1 MTYRNEGNEQ
11 RIAAGQYTNERD
23 YWLEKL
29 SGEPIKTTFP
39 RDFPGKEK
47 NEKCMERT
55 AFRLTDPVYTNLMK
69 ISNNSDAR
77 LHIILVAGW
86 SMLLYRYTGSSDIIV
101 GIPTYKQEVEGQL
114 INTALVVRNTVT
126 GEITVKELLLQMGQ
140 TILAANRS
148 QNYPI
153 DTLVYKLNL
162 PGIDPGGDFP
172 LFDIS
177 ILLEEIHDK
186 RYLDH
191 IRQNIIVSFGKSGSS
206 LEGVVEYNSNL
217 YKETTMQAIVSHFSN
232 LLAAAVSD
240 VNTPISRIEILSP
253 RERKQLVEDFND
265 NAADFPRDKTVYQY
279 VEDHAQKQP
288 DAKAVSVEGETLTY
302 EQLNCRA
309 GQLARVLRE
318 KGVENETIA
327 AVMMERSID
336 IVVSILA
343 VWKAGG
349 AYLPIDPSYPQDRID
364 YILED
369 SGAVILLTTSD
380 FSNEAKCEI
389 VRFSDAINRVPTPAD
404 LHHAPCAMRLAN
416 TLAYIIYTSGST
428 GQPKGAMVEHAG
440 MMNHI
445 HAKIDLLGITDGSVV
460 AQNASQ
466 TFDISV
472 WQFFAALV
480 QGGRTVIYPDSLIL
494 DPSKFIPRLIEDG
507 VTILEVVPSYLSV
520 VLDVIDNKRGKNA
533 PALVLDYLLVTGEE
547 VKPQLVNRWFDTYPH
562 IKVVNA
568 YGPTEASDDITHH
581 VMDKPLEPGIQRVPI
596 GKPVQNFNIYIVDE
610 HMNLCPAG
618 VKGEICVSGVGVG
631 RGYLKDEEKTR
642 RVFTEDPFI
651 EQKGV
656 RLYKTGDLGAWLP
669 DGTIE
674 FFGRKDDQV
683 KINGFRIELGEIENH
698 LLAYPEVKEAAVID
712 REDEKGGKHLYAYIV
727 GKEPAGKNIDLQ
739 GLKNHLVHVLPDYM
753 IPAHF
758 IPLEKL
764 PLTPNGKIDRKALLE
779 IEPAARTIP
788 FISVEMLNRLQR
800 EAGGSMPGMVSK
812 KREKDDAS
820 PDRKRTDFAAKALE
834 EYAKLEHYSKHE
846 ENGKIYYPLSL
857 AQKVFYFI
865 EKTHPQTTC
874 NNNTFTVRYPGI
886 IEENLLSEA
895 INTAVARYD
904 APRLRVVELKLEND
918 MVPAQYVAPYQT
930 FALDSFD
937 FSGQDDPQLL
947 EQQLKEINDKPFQ
960 LVESDLFYFAY
971 VKYNREESGYIVK
984 MHHLAVD
991 RISFALLFREIHNI
1005 YRQLK
1010 EGKEVPGDEAS
1021 TPSYIENCLLQEKG
1035 YLDSAQIKKDR
1046 AFWHNAVLPLPPE
1059 VDLSTR
1065 KGNLFNIETASST
1078 QTVPGKLRTRMH
1090 QYCKTG
1096 GTSLFKLILS
1106 ALSVYVSRVS
1116 GQENFVIGSVSHGR
1130 RTEKQKQT
1138 PGLFNRFFPINIR
1151 IDKTVT
1157 FDEFVEKNTNH
1168 IDYILK
1174 NHVDYPYEL
1183 LGPELKEITGTDVR
1197 YFGSINL
1204 LYHPDWEEEYSVY
1217 NQRAGYDPNPLTIHI
1232 NVDHKERY
1240 GILELR
1246 WEYQVERFVEADIT
1260 GIQQGF
1266 LNVLE
1271 DALADPAK
1279 PLERIQ
1285 LLSTEEK
1292 NRILYEFNDTD
1303 AAYPHHMTLHGMFEK
1318 QVEKTPEAI
1327 AVKGKDTI
1335 TYNELNE
1342 KAGRLAHSLRETG
1355 VKPGTIAGIMVER
1368 SIEMLV
1374 GMMAIL
1380 KAGGAYL
1387 ALSLTY
1393 PDKRIGFMCRDSRMP
1408 VLLVDKNR
1416 QPRFPGEGP
1425 LLIDITE
1432 NENYKENRTG
1442 LPDVS
1447 RPQDSAVVF
1456 YTSGSTGT
1464 PKGTILEHRGMV
1476 NRIHWMNRRYPIDE
1490 TDVILQKTAVIFDV
1504 SVWELFWWSF
1514 YGASVYLMPPAK
1526 GGSPGDI
1533 ADAVREGDVT
1543 QLHFIPTPLVSFL
1556 NYIETGGGPADNP
1569 VNALATLKR
1578 VFASGEA
1585 LTPAMVDRF
1594 NRLIY
1599 NSTGTRLYNLYGP
1612 TEASIDVS
1620 YFDCPVDAAPDK
1632 IPIGKPIDN
1641 ICLYILDRDL
1651 RLMPIGAAGELY
1663 ISGVG
1668 LARGYLNNPELTAE
1682 KFDHDLRDLQDY
1694 HDEKQKEHKKSNKK
1708 LLRGVQGGSFLEK
1721 RPPGRRRH
1729 KLYKTGDLTR
1739 WLPDGNI
1746 EFLGRIDHQ
1755 VQINGIRVEVAE
1767 IESILLKHEH
1777 IEEAVVIP
1785 RTDEKGEPFL
1795 CAFFK
1800 AAGNY
1805 NGGDFKEFLAGE
1817 LPLYMHPGRFIQL
1830 EEIPLT
1836 PTGKV
1841 NRKVLEMIDPEV
1853 DQACEYVAPAT
1864 EKEKLVAGIWK
1875 DVLNTDQVG
1884 IRDNFFDIGGN
1895 SLGII
1900 QVNEKLKELFNQDI
1914 HVLALFE
1921 YPTIASIIQY
1931 LEKNLQDSPVP
1942 GQDYEEKDRR
1952 EKTGRGQNKMRQ
1964 RRGKLKQIRI
1974 E

>member
-23 YWLEKL
+23 YWLEKM
-29 SGEPIKTTFP
+29 SGEPVKTTFP
-39 RDFPGKEK
+39 RDFPEKEK
-47 NEKCMERT
+47 SEKCMERT
-55 AFRLTDPVYTNLMK
+55 AFRLTDPVYSNLLK

-86 SMLLYRYTGSSDIIV
+86 SMLLYRYTGSSDIMV
-101 GIPTYKQEVEGQL
+101 GIPTYKQDVEGQL

-126 GEITVKELLLQMGQ
+126 GEITVKELFLQMGQ
-140 TILAANRS
+140 TILTANRS

-206 LEGVVEYNSNL
+206 VEGVVEYNSNL
-217 YKETTMQAIVSHFSN
+217 YRETTIQRIVSHFRN
-232 LLAAAVSD
+232 LLAAALSD
-240 VNTPISRIEILSP
+240 VSIPISRLEILSP
-253 RERKQLVEDFND
+253 QERKQLVEDFND

-288 DAKAVSVEGETLTY
+288 GAKAVSFEGETLTY
-302 EQLNCRA
+302 EQLNSRA

-327 AVMMERSID
+327 AVMMERSLD

-349 AYLPIDPSYPQDRID
+349 AYLPIDPSYPQERID

-404 LHHAPCAMRLAN
+404 LHHAPCAVRLAN

-445 HAKIDLLGITDGSVV
+445 HAKIDLLGITDKTIV

-472 WQFFAALV
+472 WQLFAALV
-480 QGGRTVIYPDSLIL
+480 QGGRTVIYPDSLVL
-494 DPSKFIPRLIEDG
+494 DPSKFIPRLMEDG

-520 VLDVIDNKRGKNA
+520 LLDVIDNKKGKNA

-547 VKPQLVNRWFDTYPH
+547 VKPRLVNRWFDTYPH

-581 VMDKPLEPGIQRVPI
+581 VMNKPLEPGIQRVPI

-610 HMNLCPAG
+610 HMNLCPVG

-727 GKEPAGKNIDLQ
+727 GKEPAGKSIDLQ

-758 IPLEKL
+758 VPLETL

-788 FISVEMLNRLQR
+788 YIPAEMLNRLKR
-800 EAGGSMPGMVSK
+800 EAGPGKSTAPSK
-812 KREKDDAS
+812 HHAGAAAAPDNNTAARE
-820 PDRKRTDFAAKALE
+820 ALE
-834 EYAKLEHYSKHE
+834 AYDRLERYSQE
-846 ENGKIYYPLSL
+846 AGDGKTYYPLSM
-857 AQKVFYFI
+857 AQKIFYYI
-865 EKTHPQTTC
+865 EKTYPDTTC
-874 NNNTFTVRYPGI
+874 NNRIFTVKYPEIMDKPLLEGAV
-886 IEENLLSEA
+886 NLVVSAHDTL
-895 INTAVARYD
+895 
-904 APRLRVVELKLEND
+904 RLRVVEVNPGSSME
-918 MVPAQYVAPYQT
+918 PAQYEAPYERFT
-930 FALDSFD
+930 LESFD
-937 FSGQDDPQLL
+937 FSGPGQQQTLDEWIVETNEKSFRLL
-947 EQQLKEINDKPFQ
+947 DG
-960 LVESDLFYFAY
+960 DLFYFAY
-971 VKYNREESGYIVK
+971 VRFSPGESGYLMK
-984 MHHLAVD
+984 LHHLVTD
-991 RISFALLFREIHNI
+991 RIGVSQVMKEIHRV
-1005 YRQLK
+1005 YCRLR
-1010 EGKEVPGDEAS
+1010 EGKPGYDGQDP
-1021 TPSYIENCLLQEKG
+1021 TLSYIRECLLSERA
-1035 YLDSAQIKKDR
+1035 YLGSEQMEADR
-1046 AFWHNAVLPLPPE
+1046 AFWHKRMLPLPPE
-1059 VDLSTR
+1059 VDLATFKKNTFDIR
-1065 KGNLFNIETASST
+1065 TNASI
-1078 QTVPGKLRTRMH
+1078 QTVPTALRSRMH
-1090 QYCKTG
+1090 QYCQKQ
-1096 GTSLFKLILS
+1096 GTSIFKLVLAGLS
-1106 ALSVYVSRVS
+1106 LYISRVT
-1116 GQENFVIGSVSHGR
+1116 GQEHFVVGSVNHGR
-1130 RTEKQKQT
+1130 KSGPQMQT
-1138 PGLFNRFFPINIR
+1138 PGLFNRFFPISIE
-1151 IDKTVT
+1151 IDGAVT
-1157 FDEFVEKNTNH
+1157 FEEFVEKNNRD
-1168 IDYILK
+1168 IRFILK
-1174 NHVDYPYEL
+1174 NHVNYPYEL
-1183 LGPELKEITGTDVR
+1183 LNADLEKITGKDVR
-1197 YFGSINL
+1197 YFGNINL
-1204 LYHPDWEEEYSVY
+1204 IYHPGRDEEYTVLNPAASHD
-1217 NQRAGYDPNPLTIHI
+1217 ANPLTINI
-1232 NVDHKERY
+1232 NVNHRDRS
-1240 GILELR
+1240 GILEIQ
-1246 WEYQVERFVEADIT
+1246 WEYQVERFSAADIA
-1260 GIQQGF
+1260 GVQRGLINI
-1266 LNVLE
+1266 LD
-1271 DALADPAK
+1271 DALAHPAK
-1279 PLERIQ
+1279 PLSHIQ
-1285 LLSTEEK
+1285 LLSEEEK
-1292 NRILYEFNDTD
+1292 TQILYEFNDTC
-1303 AAYPHHMTLHGMFEK
+1303 ASYPHHMTLHGMFEK

-1327 AVKGKDTI
+1327 AAKGRDTV
-1335 TYNELNE
+1335 TYKELNE
-1342 KAGRLAHSLRETG
+1342 KANRLAHSLREKG

-1380 KAGGAYL
+1380 KAGAAYL

-1393 PDKRIGFMCRDSRMP
+1393 PEKRIGFMCRDSRMP
-1408 VLLVDKNR
+1408 VLLADKNR
-1416 QPRFPGEGP
+1416 QPRFSGEGP

-1432 NENYKENRTG
+1432 DKNYREDGTG
-1442 LPDVS
+1442 LAGVS
-1447 RPQDSAVVF
+1447 RPRDSAVVF

-1514 YGASVYLMPPAK
+1514 YGASVYLMPPGK

-1533 ADAVREGDVT
+1533 ADAVREGGVT

-1556 NYIETGGGPADNP
+1556 NYIESRGGTEDGP
-1569 VNALATLKR
+1569 VNALSTLKR
-1578 VFASGEA
+1578 VFASGEE
-1585 LTPAMVDRF
+1585 LTPLMVERF

-1599 NSTGTRLYNLYGP
+1599 NKTGTRLYNLYGP

-1620 YFDCPVDAAPDK
+1620 YFDCPVDEAPEK

-1651 RLMPIGAAGELY
+1651 RLLPIGATGELC

-1668 LARGYLNNPELTAE
+1668 LARGYLNRPELTAE
-1682 KFDHDLRDLQDY
+1682 RFCLDLYRAY
-1694 HDEKQKEHKKSNKK
+1694 KSY
-1708 LLRGVQGGSFLEK
+1708 RTYIY
-1721 RPPGRRRH
+1721 R
-1729 KLYKTGDLTR
+1729 TGDLAR

-1864 EKEKLVAGIWK
+1864 EKEKLVADIWK

-1931 LEKNLQDSPVP
+1931 LEKNLQDGTAP

>member
-1 MTYRNEGNEQ
+1 MTYSYEGNEQ
-11 RIAAGQYTNERD
+11 RIAASQYTNERD
-23 YWLEKL
+23 YWLERL
-29 SGEPIKTTFP
+29 AGEPVKTTFP

-47 NEKCMERT
+47 SEKCMEKT
-55 AFRLTDPVYTNLMK
+55 AFRLTDPVYSNLMK

-86 SMLLYRYTGSSDIIV
+86 SMLLYRYTGSSDIMV
-101 GIPTYKQEVEGQL
+101 GIPTYKQDVAGQL

-126 GEITVKELLLQMGQ
+126 GEMTVKELLLRMGQ
-140 TILAANRS
+140 TILAANRN

-153 DTLVYKLNL
+153 EALVYKLNL

-177 ILLEEIHDK
+177 ILLEDIHDK

-191 IRQNIIVSFGKSGSS
+191 IRQNIIVSFRKSGSS

-217 YKETTMQAIVSHFSN
+217 YRETTIQRIVSHFRN
-232 LLAAAVSD
+232 LLAAALPD
-240 VNTPISRIEILSP
+240 VNIPISRLEILSP
-253 RERKQLVEDFND
+253 EERKQLLEDFND
-265 NAADFPRDKTVYQY
+265 NTADFPWDKTIYQFI
-279 VEDHAQKQP
+279 EDHAQKQP
-288 DAKAVSVEGETLTY
+288 GAKAVTCEGETVTY
-302 EQLNCRA
+302 DQLNSRA
-309 GQLARVLRE
+309 GQLALVLRE

-327 AVMMERSID
+327 AIMMERSID

-349 AYLPIDPSYPQDRID
+349 AYLPIDPSYPQERID
-364 YILED
+364 YILEN
-369 SGAVILLTTSD
+369 SGAKVLLKKSESPWRGHPIENSNDQNSNDRNKINVPVVLD
-380 FSNEAKCEI
+380 FEYLNFDIVSNFEFRASNLSSSE
-389 VRFSDAINRVPTPAD
+389 
-404 LHHAPCAMRLAN
+404 
-416 TLAYIIYTSGST
+416 LAYIIYTSGST
-428 GQPKGAMVEHAG
+428 GQPKGVMIEHVG

-445 HAKIDLLGITDGSVV
+445 YAKIDLLDITGKSVV

-480 QGGRTVIYPDSLIL
+480 QGGRTVIYPDSLVL
-494 DPSKFIPRLIEDG
+494 DPSKFIPRLLEDG
-507 VTILEVVPSYLSV
+507 ITILEVVPSYLSV
-520 VLDVIDNKRGKNA
+520 LLDVLDNKKGKNA
-533 PALVLDYLLVTGEE
+533 AALVLDYLLVTGEE
-547 VKPQLVNRWFDTYPH
+547 VKPRLVNRWFDTFPH

-581 VMDKPLEPGIQRVPI
+581 VMTKPLEPGIQRVPI
-596 GKPVQNFNIYIVDE
+596 GKPVRNFNIYIVDE
-610 HMNLCPAG
+610 HMNLCPVG

-631 RGYLKDEEKTR
+631 RGYINRPGLTAETFSSVSSVSSVAKK
-642 RVFTEDPFI
+642 
-651 EQKGV
+651 
-656 RLYKTGDLGAWLP
+656 LYKTGDLGVWLP

-683 KINGFRIELGEIENH
+683 KISGFRIELGEIESH
-698 LLAYPEVKEAAVID
+698 LLAHPEVKEAVVMD
-712 REDEKGGKHLYAYIV
+712 REDEKGGKRLYAYIV
-727 GKEPAGKNIDLQ
+727 GKEPAGKSIDLQ
-739 GLKNHLVHVLPDYM
+739 GVKNHLLHLLPDYM
-753 IPAHF
+753 IPAYF
-758 IPLEKL
+758 LPLEKL

-779 IEPAARTIP
+779 IKPAARTIP
-788 FISVEMLNRLQR
+788 YISLEMLNRLQR
-800 EAGGSMPGMVSK
+800 EAAGSIPGILSK
-812 KREKDDAS
+812 KQEKDDAS
-820 PDRKRTDFAAKALE
+820 PGRKRTDFAVEALE
-834 EYAKLEHYSKHE
+834 EYAKLEHYSKHQK
-846 ENGKIYYPLSL
+846 NGKTYYPLSL
-857 AQKVFYFI
+857 AQKVYYFI
-865 EKTHPQTTC
+865 EKTHPKTTC
-874 NNNTFTVRYPGI
+874 NNHTFTVRYPEI

-904 APRLRVVELKLEND
+904 ALRLRVVELKLEND
-918 MVPAQYVAPYQT
+918 MIPAQYVAPYQ
-930 FALDSFD
+930 APGLDSVD
-937 FSGQDDPQLL
+937 FSGQDDPQLP
-947 EQQLKEINDKPFQ
+947 EQWLKEVNDKPFQ
-960 LVESDLFYFAY
+960 LVENDLFYFAY
-971 VKYNREESGYIVK
+971 VKYNSEESGYIIK
-984 MHHLAVD
+984 MHHLLVD
-991 RISFALLFREIHNI
+991 RITFALLFREIHKI

-1010 EGKEVPGDEAS
+1010 EGKEVSVDETS
-1021 TPSYIENCLLQEKG
+1021 FPSYIENCLLREKS

-1046 AFWHNAVLPLPPE
+1046 AFWHKVMLPLPPE

-1065 KGNLFNIETASST
+1065 KGNPFNIETASST

-1096 GTSLFKLILS
+1096 GTSLFKLILA
-1106 ALSVYVSRVS
+1106 ALSIYVSRVTA
-1116 GQENFVIGSVSHGR
+1116 QDNFVIGSVSHGR
-1130 RTEKQKQT
+1130 RTEEQKQT
-1138 PGLFNRFFPINIR
+1138 PGLFNRFFPINIK
-1151 IDKTVT
+1151 IDKTMT
-1157 FDEFVEKNTNH
+1157 FDEFVENNTNH
-1168 IDYILK
+1168 INYILK

-1183 LGPELKEITGTDVR
+1183 LGPELKEIIGTDVR

-1204 LYHPDWEEEYSVY
+1204 LYHPDWEEEYTI
-1217 NQRAGYDPNPLTIHI
+1217 NNRRAGYDPNPLTIHI
-1232 NVDHKERY
+1232 NVDYKDRF
-1240 GILELR
+1240 GILELC
-1246 WEYQVERFVEADIT
+1246 WDYQVERFCEADII

-1266 LNVLE
+1266 LNVLA

-1279 PLERIQ
+1279 PLSHIQ

-1303 AAYPHHMTLHGMFEK
+1303 AAYPHHMTLHGMFAR
-1318 QVEKTPEAI
+1318 QVEKTPEAV
-1327 AVKGKDTI
+1327 AVKGKDII
-1335 TYNELNE
+1335 TYNQLNE
-1342 KAGRLAHSLRETG
+1342 KADRLVHSLREKG

-1380 KAGGAYL
+1380 KAGAAYL

-1393 PDKRIGFMCRDSRMP
+1393 PDKRIGFMCSDSRMP

-1425 LLIDITE
+1425 VLIDITE
-1432 NENYKENRTG
+1432 DKNYRENGTG
-1442 LPDVS
+1442 LPGVS

-1456 YTSGSTGT
+1456 YTSGSTGS

-1514 YGASVYLMPPAK
+1514 YGASVYLMPPGK

-1533 ADAVREGDVT
+1533 ADAVREGGVT

-1556 NYIETGGGPADNP
+1556 NYIETGGSTENEP
-1569 VNALATLKR
+1569 VKALSTLKR

-1585 LTPAMVDRF
+1585 LTPLLVHRF

-1599 NSTGTRLYNLYGP
+1599 NKTGTRLYNLYGP

-1620 YFDCPVDAAPDK
+1620 YFDCPTDGTLEK

-1641 ICLYILDRDL
+1641 THLYILDRDL
-1651 RLMPIGAAGELY
+1651 RLMPIGAAGELC
-1663 ISGVG
+1663 ISGIG
-1668 LARGYLNNPELTAE
+1668 LARGYLNRPELTAE
-1682 KFDHDLRDLQDY
+1682 RFCLDLYRSY
-1694 HDEKQKEHKKSNKK
+1694 KSY
-1708 LLRGVQGGSFLEK
+1708 RTYI
-1721 RPPGRRRH
+1721 
-1729 KLYKTGDLTR
+1729 YKTGDLAR

-1755 VQINGIRVEVAE
+1755 VQISGIRVEVTE
-1767 IESILLKHEH
+1767 IEITLLKHEH
-1777 IEEAVVIP
+1777 IEEVVVVP
-1785 RTDEKGEPFL
+1785 RLDEKNEPFL

-1800 AAGNY
+1800 TDGNL
-1805 NGGDFKEFLAGE
+1805 NSGDFKEFLTGE
-1817 LPLYMHPGRFIQL
+1817 LPLYMHPGRFVEV

-1836 PTGKV
+1836 LTGKV
-1841 NRKVLEMIDPEV
+1841 NRKVLEMIDLEI
-1853 DQACEYVAPAT
+1853 DQASEYVAPRT
-1864 EKEKLVAGIWK
+1864 EKENLIADIWK

-1900 QVNEKLKELFNQDI
+1900 QVNEKLKELFKQDI
-1914 HVLALFE
+1914 PVLALFE
-1921 YPTIASIIQY
+1921 YPTIASIIDY
-1931 LEKNLQDSPVP
+1931 LGKNLQDSTALTR
-1942 GQDYEEKDRR
+1942 DDEEKDRG
-1952 EKTGRGQNKMRQ
+1952 EKTGRGQDKMRQ

-1974 E
+1974 Q